1 MIKTFMSRLQRRL
14 IAVREYRSV
23 LNQLNVMSQRDL
35 EDIGINRGDIGYV
48 AQRAYKDIITN
59 V

>member
-1 MIKTFMSRLQRRL
+1 MIKTFMSRLCRRL